1 MRIGE
6 IAAEAQV
13 NIQTLR
19 YYERRGLLGTPTRRA
34 SGYREFSPDDV
45 QRVRFIRRA
54 QDLGFTLQEI
64 GDLLALQAESTHSCG
79 VVEQRASGTLERIDE
94 KIKDLKRMRMALAKY
109 VNACRDQRSLETC
122 PLLTAL
128 GGEATN
134 RGYSHAAV
142 ALSANRDGV

>member
-6 IAAEAQV
+6 VAAEAAV

-19 YYERRGLLGTPTRRA
+19 YYERRGLLAPPTRRT
-34 SGYREFSPDDV
+34 SGYREYASADV

-64 GDLLALQAESTHSCG
+64 GDLLALQSQTAQSCG
-79 VVEQRASGTLERIDE
+79 VVERRASVTLERIDA
-94 KIKDLKRMRMALAKY
+94 KIGDLKRMRTALAKY
-109 VNACRDQRSLETC
+109 VNACRDQRSLESC

-128 GGEATN
+128 GGE
-134 RGYSHAAV
+134 GK
-142 ALSANRDGV
+142 

>member
-6 IAAEAQV
+6 IAAEAEV

-19 YYERRGLLGTPTRRA
+19 YYERRGLLAPPTRRA
-34 SGYREFSPDDV
+34 SGYRDYERGDV

-64 GDLLALQAESTHSCG
+64 ADLLALQTDTTHSCG
-79 VVEQRASGTLERIDE
+79 AVERRASVTLERIDE
-94 KIKDLKRMRMALAKY
+94 KIKDLRRMRTALAKY

-122 PLLTAL
+122 PLLVAL
-128 GGEATN
+128 GGE
-134 RGYSHAAV
+134 GS
-142 ALSANRDGV
+142 SRD

>member
-6 IAAEAQV
+6 TAAAAGV

-19 YYERRGLLGTPTRRA
+19 YYERRGLLTPSARRA
-34 SGYREFSPDDV
+34 SGYREYDGADV

-64 GDLLALQAESTHSCG
+64 GDLLALQADSVRSCG
-79 VVEQRASGTLERIDE
+79 AVEQRASLTLQRIDA
-94 KIKDLKRMRMALAKY
+94 KIADLRRMRRALAKY
-109 VNACRDQRSLETC
+109 VHACRDQRSLDQC

-128 GGEATN
+128 GGN
-134 RGYSHAAV
+134 
-142 ALSANRDGV
+142 GVRNA

>member
-6 IAAEAQV
+6 IAAEADV

-19 YYERRGLLGTPTRRA
+19 YYERRGLLEPPTRRA
-34 SGYREFSPDDV
+34 SGYREYDRDDV

-64 GDLLALQAESTHSCG
+64 GDLLALQGDATRSCS
-79 VVEQRASGTLERIDE
+79 VVERRASQTLDRIDD
-94 KIKDLKRMRMALAKY
+94 KIKDLRRMRTALAKY

-128 GGEATN
+128 GGEA
-134 RGYSHAAV
+134 
-142 ALSANRDGV
+142 

>member
-6 IAAEAQV
+6 IAAEAEV

-19 YYERRGLLGTPTRRA
+19 YYERRGLLEAPVRRA
-34 SGYREFSPDDV
+34 SGYREYGSDDV

-64 GDLLALQAESTHSCG
+64 GDLLALQVQAAKSCG
-79 VVEQRASGTLERIDE
+79 VVERRASATLARIDT
-94 KIKDLKRMRMALAKY
+94 KVADLKRMRTALAKY
-109 VNACRDQRSLETC
+109 VNACRDQQSLESC

-128 GGEATN
+128 GGAEK
-134 RGYSHAAV
+134 
-142 ALSANRDGV
+142 